1 MALTSEQV
9 IWNQSLGMIGEE
21 QIDETK
27 TSQKQYVYCNRFY
40 DIARDEVMIDHLWN
54 EAMVN
59 DIILQDDTDPLFGYD
74 NRFLIPTDLLRV
86 VSVDDCL
93 GSDPR
98 NNAAGIFPWE
108 VVGDYIHSDAGEI
121 PQTWADT
128 IKYNANSY
136 VSSTPA
142 NYTSG
147 NAYVDGQ
154 YVKSGTLVYEV
165 LNDYT
170 ATTLAA
176 DISAGNLGAGVTGT
190 VGTFLVVST
199 YTSSSTITADIT
211 AGNLTPAGVDRNII
225 FVRYVKQLTDTTK
238 FTPKL
243 KNAIATK
250 LAIKIVIGLSGDE
263 KKKVDLINEFERL
276 VMPSARSVDGAQGKP
291 RPTSNS
297 SWLRS
302 RQSGTQ
308 SWR

>member
-1 MALTSEQV
+1 
-9 IWNQSLGMIGEE
+9 
-21 QIDETK
+21 
-27 TSQKQYVYCNRFY
+27 
-40 DIARDEVMIDHLWN
+40 MIDHLWN
-54 EAMVN
+54 EAMVD

-74 NRFLIPTDLLRV
+74 NRFARPSDLLRV
-86 VSVDDCL
+86 VSVDDSL

-108 VVGDYIHSDAGEI
+108 VQGDYIHSDAGER

-136 VSSTPA
+136 VSATPA

-154 YVKSGTLVYEV
+154 YVKSSTLVYEV

-170 ATTLAA
+170 ATNLAD
-176 DISAGNLGAGVTGT
+176 DITAGNLGAGVTGN
-190 VGTFLVVST
+190 VGTWLVVAT
-199 YTSSSTITADIT
+199 YTSSSAITTDIS
-211 AGNLTPAGVDRNII
+211 AGDLTPAGVDKNIA

-243 KNAIATK
+243 ENAIATK
-250 LAIKIVIGLSGDE
+250 LAMKIAIGLTGDS
-263 KKKVDLINEFERL
+263 KMKIDLINEFERL

-302 RQSGTQ
+302 RQTGTQ
-308 SWR
+308 AWP

>member
-1 MALTSEQV
+1 
-9 IWNQSLGMIGEE
+9 
-21 QIDETK
+21 
-27 TSQKQYVYCNRFY
+27 
-40 DIARDEVMIDHLWN
+40 MIDHLWN

-59 DIILQDDTDPLFGYD
+59 DIILQDGTDPLFGYD
-74 NRFLIPTDLLRV
+74 KRFTRPTDLLRA
-86 VSVDDCL
+86 VSVDDSL

-108 VVGDYIHSDAGEI
+108 VQGDFIHSDAGEV
-121 PQTWADT
+121 PPTWADT

-136 VSSTPA
+136 VAATPA

-147 NAYVDGQ
+147 NTYVDGQ

-165 LNDYT
+165 LTNYT
-170 ATTLAA
+170 ADTVAN
-176 DISAGNLGAGVTGT
+176 DITAGDLGAGVTGN
-190 VGTFLVVST
+190 VGTWLVVST
-199 YTSSSTITADIT
+199 YTSSSLITTDIT
-211 AGNLTPAGVDRNII
+211 NGNLTPTGVDSNIV

-250 LAIKIVIGLSGDE
+250 LAIKIVISLTGDP
-263 KKKVDLINEFERL
+263 KAKVDLINEFERL

-297 SWLRS
+297 SWIRS
-302 RQSGTQ
+302 RQQGTQ
-308 SWR
+308 TWP